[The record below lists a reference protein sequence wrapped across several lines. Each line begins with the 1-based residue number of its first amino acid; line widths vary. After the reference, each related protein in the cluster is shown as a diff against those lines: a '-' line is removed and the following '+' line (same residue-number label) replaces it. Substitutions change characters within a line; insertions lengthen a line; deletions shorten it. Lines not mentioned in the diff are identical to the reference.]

1 MTCLRWEYRVTF
13 VGAIPLLFFFFDTKT
28 KNLRTPWFWLL
39 SFGCKV
45 LSLWMLVEF
54 SFFIQMFL
62 PCCESMLFS
71 LTYWVVGSMNPGH
84 FSTCFFVV
92 FVNIYHLFHHNVH
105 QFVFIF
111 LNSIGV
117 LSFSSISLLYFP
129 SDQFCMTLRNKNFNL
144 TTLHLGYLISPDSFN
159 LIMSLCRY
167 CFLTYFMNMSSL
179 NLIQDKCFFSPKF
192 L

>member
-71 LTYWVVGSMNPGH
+71 LTYWVAGSMNPGH

-111 LNSIGV
+111 LNSMASWVFPPYHYCIFQV
-117 LSFSSISLLYFP
+117 ISSLAYY
-129 SDQFCMTLRNKNFNL
+129 QFKF
-144 TTLHLGYLISPDSFN
+144 SPDFWKY
-159 LIMSLCRY
+159 I
-167 CFLTYFMNMSSL
+167 
-179 NLIQDKCFFSPKF
+179 K
-192 L
+192 